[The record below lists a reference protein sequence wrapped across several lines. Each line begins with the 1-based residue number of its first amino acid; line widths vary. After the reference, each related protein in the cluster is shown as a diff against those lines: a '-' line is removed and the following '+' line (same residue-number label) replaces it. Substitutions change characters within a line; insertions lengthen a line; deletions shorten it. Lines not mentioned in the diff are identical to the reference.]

1 MNAAAIPSPRTLDTS
16 NIFLADPQ
24 LKPNPYPLY
33 ARLRDEAHV
42 ARVRFSKT
50 GSAAWLITRYDDV
63 VSVLKDQRIGTDR
76 RNADSS
82 RRPLR
87 IRVLHSVFSPLID
100 NMLGTD
106 EPDHARLRGLV
117 HQAFTPKRV
126 EELRGR
132 VESLTE
138 ELMERASGRRPWD
151 VVADYALI
159 VPTTIIAEML
169 GVPVRDRERFLRWSN
184 ALLLASA
191 TQWYG
196 MLANAPKFLAFMRYV
211 RGLINER
218 RKRPQ
223 DDMISA
229 LVAAEEAGDRLD
241 QDELLAMVFLLLIG
255 GYETTANLIGTGTLA
270 LLENPEQMEKLRAN
284 PALMKSA
291 IEEMLRYYSPVDYAQ
306 VRGAR
311 TDLEIAGVPIPK
323 GDIIVAAL
331 SSANRDERQFPK
343 PEVFDIAR
351 EPNRHVAFGQGIHYC
366 LGAPLARL
374 EGQIAFTTMLRHFPQ
389 LRLAVP
395 RASLQWRKS
404 YLLRGLES
412 LPVASA

>member
-1 MNAAAIPSPRTLDTS
+1 
-16 NIFLADPQ
+16 
-24 LKPNPYPLY
+24 
-33 ARLRDEAHV
+33 
-42 ARVRFSKT
+42 
-50 GSAAWLITRYDDV
+50 
-63 VSVLKDQRIGTDR
+63 
-76 RNADSS
+76 
-82 RRPLR
+82 
-87 IRVLHSVFSPLID
+87 
-100 NMLGTD
+100 
-106 EPDHARLRGLV
+106 
-117 HQAFTPKRV
+117 
-126 EELRGR
+126 
-132 VESLTE
+132 
-138 ELMERASGRRPWD
+138 
-151 VVADYALI
+151 
-159 VPTTIIAEML
+159 
-169 GVPVRDRERFLRWSN
+169 
-184 ALLLASA
+184 
-191 TQWYG
+191 
-196 MLANAPKFLAFMRYV
+196 
-211 RGLINER
+211 
-218 RKRPQ
+218 
-223 DDMISA
+223 MISA